1 MKNPVEFL
9 VEWNDLE
16 SIVEMNNMI
25 KKDDISDNKHE
36 YLWIQ
41 QTNNSWKLKKEN
53 N

>member
-1 MKNPVEFL
+1 MAEFRVKNPVEFL

-36 YLWIQ
+36 YL
-41 QTNNSWKLKKEN
+41 
-53 N
+53 